1 MYQTDNSVIY
11 TFSNITNF
19 NIENLETFLIN
30 YNIKIKFNS
39 YSNNNELN
47 IIFDKPL
54 TEQLELTILN
64 FLV

>member
-1 MYQTDNSVIY
+1 MYQTVIY
-11 TFSNITNF
+11 TFSNISNF

-47 IIFDKPL
+47 IIFDKQL

>member
-1 MYQTDNSVIY
+1 MYQTVIY

>member
-1 MYQTDNSVIY
+1 MYQTVIY

-19 NIENLETFLIN
+19 SIENLETFLID

>member
-1 MYQTDNSVIY
+1 MYQTVIY
-11 TFSNITNF
+11 TFSNISNF

>member
-1 MYQTDNSVIY
+1 MYQTVIY

-19 NIENLETFLIN
+19 NIDNLETFLIN
-30 YNIKIKFNS
+30 YNIKINFNS